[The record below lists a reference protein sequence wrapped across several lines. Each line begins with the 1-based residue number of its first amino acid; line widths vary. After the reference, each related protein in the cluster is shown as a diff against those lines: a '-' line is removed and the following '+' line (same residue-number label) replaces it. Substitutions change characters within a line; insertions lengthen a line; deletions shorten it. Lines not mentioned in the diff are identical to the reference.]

1 MKLPLCYYGNP
12 ILRKKAEQ
20 VREIT
25 DEIRTLVRDMIDTF
39 SDSGY
44 GIAAP
49 QVGRSLAIFIASPPI
64 HDENGK
70 WTQAPPKVY
79 INPKLSNPTDQLWDH
94 PDGCLSIPGVYS
106 DTTRPV
112 GVTVTAMDL
121 EGREFTETL
130 TGWPACVVMHEN
142 DHLNGVLFIDRM
154 PPDVRRKIEPK
165 LREIKKKY
173 NPS

>member
-20 VREIT
+20 VKEIT
-25 DEIRTLVRDMIDTF
+25 PEIRALVQDMIDTM

-49 QVGRSLAIFIASPPI
+49 QVGHSLAIFITSPPVQ
-64 HDENGK
+64 DKEGK
-70 WTQAPPKVY
+70 WTQMPPKVF
-79 INPKLSNPTDQLWDH
+79 INPKLTQPTTETWHH
-94 PDGCLSIPGVYS
+94 PDGCLSIPGIYS
-106 DTTRPV
+106 DTERPI
-112 GVTVTAMDL
+112 GVTITALDI

-130 TGWPACVVMHEN
+130 VGWPACVVMHEN

-154 PPDVRRKIEPK
+154 SPDVRRKIEPK

-173 NPS
+173 NK